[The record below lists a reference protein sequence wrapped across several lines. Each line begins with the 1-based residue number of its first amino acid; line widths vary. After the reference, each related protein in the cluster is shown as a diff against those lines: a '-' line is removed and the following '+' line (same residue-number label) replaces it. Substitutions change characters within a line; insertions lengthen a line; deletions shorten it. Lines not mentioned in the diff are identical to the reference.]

1 MKVVAYSD
9 VGKVRKIN
17 EDSIFYTTNK
27 IGVLDNL
34 FILCDGMGGE
44 NAGDYAS
51 CMAIEYLKNFI
62 EENIGEIAHLFSL
75 AIEKTNIKLL
85 EESKQDIGKKGMGT
99 TLVLATIKDNILY
112 FANIGD
118 SRLYIIDENILQV
131 SKDHTLSEDLVS
143 KNLIEKYSK
152 EYEENKHTL
161 TRALGAMENI
171 KADFFEINIEKN
183 MNILI
188 CSDGL
193 SNMLDSEDIKNIV
206 ENSNKEEVAK
216 KLIDSA
222 NLRGGRD
229 NISTIFIYG
238 LDTKAGDI
246 DAA

>member
-51 CMAIEYLKNFI
+51 YMAIEYLKNFI

-222 NLRGGRD
+222 NLMGGRD
-229 NISTIFIYG
+229 NISTIFIYE